1 MSPINCRDK
10 PRHAFL
16 RRLIAP
22 SFGPAS
28 LKQLEST
35 MNRYYEEFIR
45 GVGKRAEENDGIVEL
60 NEWFHNL
67 SFDVSH

>member
-1 MSPINCRDK
+1 LHHLLVP
-10 PRHAFL
+10 PRSNNWK
-16 RRLIAP
+16 I
-22 SFGPAS
+22 
-28 LKQLEST
+28 T
-35 MNRYYEEFIR
+35 MNKYYDEFIR